1 MQPDNGP
8 TLFSQARFIDAIVR
22 AVGDSC
28 RPIELQSHKSQS
40 AIFGV
45 ETVLPFGRRAIALAP
60 FGLYAHPSDC
70 NHLYETVQSVVA
82 QLKTLSTT
90 AFEWNVRYDH
100 GPLAHGLI
108 QLGIPFSRSI
118 THALTLENDYETSF
132 AKFNSTTRNLV
143 RHAKREGVVVRRTQ
157 RPNDIAAYYQIHT
170 KLASSKGNYGS
181 VYPLAIFDEL
191 VKLSEDVV
199 LLVAEVDN
207 SIAGGALF
215 FRDGDTLLYW
225 HAAVDRQYS
234 RQAPSYAILDFA
246 VRMAHDESRRGLNLG
261 GSNGIVSLEQ
271 FKAKWGAQPQY
282 CWRFTWRNPL
292 WRLVAKIR
300 SIWRQCAG

>member
-1 MQPDNGP
+1 M
-8 TLFSQARFIDAIVR
+8 
-22 AVGDSC
+22 
-28 RPIELQSHKSQS
+28 
-40 AIFGV
+40 
-45 ETVLPFGRRAIALAP
+45 
-60 FGLYAHPSDC
+60 
-70 NHLYETVQSVVA
+70 
-82 QLKTLSTT
+82 
-90 AFEWNVRYDH
+90 
-100 GPLAHGLI
+100 
-108 QLGIPFSRSI
+108 
-118 THALTLENDYETSF
+118 
-132 AKFNSTTRNLV
+132 
-143 RHAKREGVVVRRTQ
+143 
-157 RPNDIAAYYQIHT
+157 
-170 KLASSKGNYGS
+170 
-181 VYPLAIFDEL
+181 YPLAIFDEL